1 MIEAFNLHRTVEYL
15 HAVKGSKLIYE
26 SDKISSNR
34 FAYFLDHSNDPIEFR
49 RLIRLHL
56 PSATRLVDPIRRVY

>member
-1 MIEAFNLHRTVEYL
+1 M
-15 HAVKGSKLIYE
+15 HAVQGSKLIYE